1 MYINENALQ
10 VVLADLW
17 ERNILVQFCILEEI
31 ILLSLVLIDDLKEGM
46 LSWRFWVIFQLWR
59 M

>member
-46 LSWRFWVIFQLWR
+46 LCWRVWVIFQLWR